1 MSVTAE
7 TGAMWSAIRR
17 ASSSTTLARRLTRA
31 VLFDFNGTL
40 SHDEHVS
47 FAVYEEV
54 LAAHGRPITEAE
66 YYAELT
72 GLSGKEGIATWLGS
86 DYPRLA
92 EVLEECVTRFRAL
105 AGDGS
110 TVPQAAREAVAA
122 AATVVPVGIVTTG
135 ERVVLDEVLA
145 AAGLHELLAFT
156 VTAEDVSRTK
166 PDPEGYLLALE
177 RLDDVAADEVL
188 VFEDTP
194 VGVQAALAA
203 GLRCVAV
210 LGTVPRERLAAAH
223 DVIEVLDAAAVR
235 RLL

>member
-1 MSVTAE
+1 M
-7 TGAMWSAIRR
+7 IH
-17 ASSSTTLARRLTRA
+17 A

-47 FAVYEEV
+47 FAVYQEV
-54 LAAHGRPITEAE
+54 LAVHGRPITEAE
-66 YYAELT
+66 YYGQLT
-72 GLSGKEGIATWLGS
+72 GLSGREGTAAWLGA

-92 EVLEECVTRFRAL
+92 EVLEECVARFRTL

-122 AATVVPVGIVTTG
+122 AAARVPVGIVTTG

-145 AAGLHELLAFT
+145 AAGLDRHVAFT

-177 RLDDVAADEVL
+177 RLGGLPAADVL

-194 VGVQAALAA
+194 VGVAAARAA

-210 LGTVPRERLAAAH
+210 LGTVPRERLAAA
-223 DVIEVLDAAAVR
+223 DEILDVLDAEAVE
-235 RLL
+235 RLLDR

>member
-1 MSVTAE
+1 V
-7 TGAMWSAIRR
+7 
-17 ASSSTTLARRLTRA
+17 TRA

-47 FAVYEEV
+47 FAVYQEV

-66 YYAELT
+66 YYGQLA
-72 GLSGKEGIATWLGS
+72 GLSGREGTAAWLGA

-92 EVLEECVTRFRAL
+92 EVVEECVARFRAL

-110 TVPQAAREAVAA
+110 TVPRTAREALAA
-122 AATVVPVGIVTTG
+122 AAALVQVGIVTTG
-135 ERVVLDEVLA
+135 EREVLDEVLA
-145 AAGLHELLAFT
+145 AAGLAEHVAFT

-177 RLDDVAADEVL
+177 RLGGMSASDVL

-194 VGVQAALAA
+194 VGVEAARAA
-203 GLRCVAV
+203 GMRCVAV
-210 LGTVPRERLAAAH
+210 VGTVTRERLAAA
-223 DVIEVLDAAAVR
+223 DQIVDVLDAETVR
-235 RLL
+235 RLVNAEA

>member
-1 MSVTAE
+1 V
-7 TGAMWSAIRR
+7 I
-17 ASSSTTLARRLTRA
+17 RA

-47 FAVYEEV
+47 FAVYQEV
-54 LAAHGRPITEAE
+54 LAAHGRPITQAE
-66 YYAELT
+66 YFGQLT
-72 GLSGKEGIATWLGS
+72 GLSGKEGIAAWLGS

-92 EVLEECVTRFRAL
+92 EVLEECVTRFRAI

-110 TVPQAAREAVAA
+110 TVPQSAREALAA
-122 AATVVPVGIVTTG
+122 AAALVPVGIVTTG
-135 ERVVLDEVLA
+135 ERQVLDEVLA
-145 AAGLHELLAFT
+145 AAGLEEQVAFT

-177 RLDDVAADEVL
+177 RLGGIPAGDVL

-194 VGVQAALAA
+194 VGVQAARAA
-203 GLRCVAV
+203 GMRCVAV
-210 LGTVPRERLAAAH
+210 LGTVPRERLAAA
-223 DVIEVLDAAAVR
+223 DEVIEVLDAAAVR

>member
-1 MSVTAE
+1 
-7 TGAMWSAIRR
+7 
-17 ASSSTTLARRLTRA
+17 
-31 VLFDFNGTL
+31 
-40 SHDEHVS
+40 VS
-47 FAVYEEV
+47 LAVYQEV
-54 LAAHGRPITEAE
+54 LAAHGRPLTEAE
-66 YYAELT
+66 YYGQLT
-72 GLSGKEGIATWLGS
+72 GLSGREGTAAWLGA

-122 AATVVPVGIVTTG
+122 AAALVPVGIVTTG

-145 AAGLHELLAFT
+145 AAELAQHVAFT

-177 RLDDVAADEVL
+177 RLGGVPAAEVL

-194 VGVQAALAA
+194 VGVQAARAA

-210 LGTVPRERLAAAH
+210 VGTVPRERLAAA
-223 DVIEVLDAAAVR
+223 DEIVDVLDAAAVR
-235 RLL
+235 RLLGR

>member
-1 MSVTAE
+1 L
-7 TGAMWSAIRR
+7 I
-17 ASSSTTLARRLTRA
+17 RA

-47 FAVYEEV
+47 CAVYQEV

-66 YYAELT
+66 YYGQLS
-72 GLSGKEGIATWLGS
+72 GLSTEEGTAAWLGAGF
-86 DYPRLA
+86 PHLA
-92 EVLEECVTRFRAL
+92 DVVEECVARFRTL

-110 TVPQAAREAVAA
+110 TVPQHAREALAA
-122 AATVVPVGIVTTG
+122 AAALLPVGIVTTG
-135 ERVVLDEVLA
+135 ARLVLVELLA
-145 AAGLHELLAFT
+145 AAGLEKHVAFT

-177 RLDDVAADEVL
+177 RLGGIPAGDVL

-194 VGVQAALAA
+194 VGVEAALAA

-210 LGTVPRERLAAAH
+210 LGTVPRKRLAAA
-223 DVIEVLDAAAVR
+223 DEIVDVLDGETVR
-235 RLL
+235 RLLAARQEGLAK